1 MAEERRIVTVLFADI
16 AGTTMLGEARD
27 PEDVQALQTRYYNIA
42 REVVGAH
49 GGSVQALPGRD
60 GRGTLI
66 RITLPLLQP
75 HPADD
80 PDDS

>member
-1 MAEERRIVTVLFADI
+1 M
-16 AGTTMLGEARD
+16 
-27 PEDVQALQTRYYNIA
+27 
-42 REVVGAH
+42 VGAH